1 MSRAEVAPEPG
12 GAKQGASGG
21 FYSGRGAPSP
31 TAAPGGADPAVAG
44 RRWQVPAAGEPLSP
58 GSSPGVSV
66 IFVNPPSPP
75 LPYLPHRAFCLF
87 CLKLQMQGKP
97 PDIMREGDKRA
108 L

>member
-12 GAKQGASGG
+12 GAKQWASGG

-66 IFVNPPSPP
+66 IFVPPPIPPAPLPSPP
-75 LPYLPHRAFCLF
+75 RVLF
-87 CLKLQMQGKP
+87 VLLKITDAGQT
-97 PDIMREGDKRA
+97 A
-108 L
+108 

>member
-1 MSRAEVAPEPG
+1 MGSTLVEEPLPR
-12 GAKQGASGG
+12 QPLP
-21 FYSGRGAPSP
+21 GAPTP
-31 TAAPGGADPAVAG
+31 P
-44 RRWQVPAAGEPLSP
+44 WPAAGGRCPPQVSPSPPALPLAFPLFSCP
-58 GSSPGVSV
+58 
-66 IFVNPPSPP
+66 PPSPP